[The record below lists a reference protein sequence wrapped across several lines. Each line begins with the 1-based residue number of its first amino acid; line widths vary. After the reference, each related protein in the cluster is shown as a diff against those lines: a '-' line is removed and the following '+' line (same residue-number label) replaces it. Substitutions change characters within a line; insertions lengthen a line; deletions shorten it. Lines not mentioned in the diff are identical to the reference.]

1 MEDPMHRIRRISH
14 AAFTTPN
21 LAAQTEYYEQVLG
34 LTVTAREKDAIY
46 LASSLDHHS
55 IVLKT
60 GDAAACTNLAF
71 QVGAGELADLRK
83 QVEGHGI
90 AVTAQ
95 TDAQP
100 GIAAQITFAD
110 TKGTKLEVFEA
121 PAPAPQPYSGRGV
134 NPLKLGHVAFNTDD
148 IQRDVGFYT
157 KVLGFRESDWMGD
170 FFAFLRCSPD
180 HHTLNFVNSGK
191 IKMHHCAFEL
201 RDWNHIQ
208 AASDY
213 LASRKIPLIWGPGRH
228 GIGHN
233 IYTYHH
239 NPDGQIIE
247 LFTELDQ
254 MNDESLGYFEPR
266 PWHTERPLKPKT
278 WPKGPGSANLW
289 GIMPPDWFL
298 D

>member
-1 MEDPMHRIRRISH
+1 MQRIRRISH
-14 AAFTTPN
+14 ATFETKD
-21 LAAQTEYYEQVLG
+21 LASQSEYYEQVMG
-34 LTVTAREKDAIY
+34 LTVTAREKDAVY
-46 LASSLDHHS
+46 LASALEHHS
-55 IVLKT
+55 IVLKK
-60 GDAAACTNLAF
+60 GDVTACTRLAF
-71 QVGAGELADLRK
+71 QVASGELAALQK
-83 QVEGHGI
+83 QIEGHAIG
-90 AVTAQ
+90 VSAQ
-95 TDAQP
+95 SDAQP
-100 GIAAQITFAD
+100 GIGNQISFLD
-110 TKGTKLEVFEA
+110 TKGTVIEVFET
-121 PAPAPQPYSGRGV
+121 PAPSAQTYSGRGIQ
-134 NPLKLGHVAFNTDD
+134 PFKLGHVAFNTDD

-201 RDWNHIQ
+201 KDWGHIQ
-208 AASDY
+208 TASDY

-254 MNDESLGYFEPR
+254 MNDENLGYFEPR
-266 PWHTERPLKPKT
+266 PWHAERPLKPKT
-278 WPKGPGSANLW
+278 WPKGPASANIW
-289 GIMPPDWFL
+289 GITPPDGFL